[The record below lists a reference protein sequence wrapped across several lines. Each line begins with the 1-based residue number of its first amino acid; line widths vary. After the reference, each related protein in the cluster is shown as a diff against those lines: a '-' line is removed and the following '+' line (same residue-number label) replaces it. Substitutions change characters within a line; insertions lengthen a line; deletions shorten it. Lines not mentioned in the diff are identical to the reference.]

1 MWGGDENMSADDWM
15 AGSGI
20 GIRELVYGLL
30 TVAKAYEADTED
42 EDAAVKMMMIDG
54 MHFLEETEPD

>member
-1 MWGGDENMSADDWM
+1 MSADDWM